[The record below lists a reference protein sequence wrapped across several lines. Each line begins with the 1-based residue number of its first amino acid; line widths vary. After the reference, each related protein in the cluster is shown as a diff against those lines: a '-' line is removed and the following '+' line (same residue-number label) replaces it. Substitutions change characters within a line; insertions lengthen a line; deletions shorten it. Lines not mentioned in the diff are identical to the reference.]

1 MTSNLSRL
9 SYARVLVEIDLR
21 EDIQHSVEVSLL
33 SSPVL
38 HQKVVYETLPK
49 FCNFCNVLG
58 HTRLLCSKATSITN
72 NVGSTQDVQ
81 AGKRGVFSRLGP
93 QIHQHEQVTS
103 TGSQEQSQP
112 LPVQVPPAASSDT
125 PIVATKQV
133 APSVT
138 PDGWITVESRR
149 KTNKHIRSTSKGK
162 EVIVV
167 EAVSDENPYQNL
179 VLFACVGVVAS
190 PVCADMVVASECAG
204 VVLEVA
210 SSCLEPPN
218 PGEGI
223 LAPRPSEVT
232 PLGDPITTNGK
243 HHIKRTNTGSRRAS
257 PSPASP

>member
-1 MTSNLSRL
+1 
-9 SYARVLVEIDLR
+9 VLVEIDLR

-33 SSPVL
+33 SGPIL

-112 LPVQVPPAASSDT
+112 LPNQVPPAASSDT